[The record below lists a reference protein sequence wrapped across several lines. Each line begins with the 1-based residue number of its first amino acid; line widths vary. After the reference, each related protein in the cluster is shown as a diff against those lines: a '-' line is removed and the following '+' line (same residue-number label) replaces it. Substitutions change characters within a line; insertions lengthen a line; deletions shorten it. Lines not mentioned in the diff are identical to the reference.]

1 MLLIKTRKK
10 VLIILSLGLIVTPSL
25 IAVACSSNITDE
37 LGQNEIM
44 INKKTIKYTALDK
57 YSFDTIKNSNDI
69 KSILIKPISI
79 NSSKK
84 LSNFLKEWKDKF
96 LNNKSSKP
104 DSNLDYWRNL
114 INNLI
119 KRIEIK
125 YSKTW
130 FSKNTLIVDFGGYIG
145 AKIINDNSPTTLKKN
160 VIDNLKNIFV
170 NNNTIEIVYEH
181 NYQKDS
187 INDWKIKYYP
197 VLYEI
202 NNDEF
207 NLENNV
213 EYKVKKTTTTTTR
226 AVWNYER
233 KYNAGSYLNFSNHGH
248 SDEGKSEWK
257 YSLDST
263 QNRKNRPVINDQFAA
278 ILVKSSRELKNI
290 LNPNSL
296 KDEVSDKVM
305 SEFNDE
311 FFKENILSLISIID
325 WITNFESGT
334 EYTSDY
340 NAIIEN
346 NDFNITLYKIGR
358 IDLPFVRTN
367 PRIFTKGKTIW
378 DNIPIEPHDSYD
390 ATLFIPI
397 KKSEFSDFRLAE
409 TNLNVVFYN
418 PYSE

>member
-1 MLLIKTRKK
+1 MLLKRKK
-10 VLIILSLGLIVTPSL
+10 ILIISAFCLVLAPTLIV
-25 IAVACSSNITDE
+25 VACSSSVTEE
-37 LGQNEIM
+37 LGQNKTVID
-44 INKKTIKYTALDK
+44 NKTIKYTALDK
-57 YSFDTIKNSNDI
+57 YSFDTINNSNDI

-79 NSSKK
+79 NSSEK
-84 LSNFLKEWKDKF
+84 LSSFLKEWKDKF
-96 LNNKSSKP
+96 LNNESSKS
-104 DSNLDYWRNL
+104 DSNLEYWKNL

-125 YSKTW
+125 YNKTW

-145 AKIINDNSPTTLKKN
+145 AKIINDNSSSTLKKN
-160 VIDNLKNIFV
+160 VIENLKNIFV
-170 NNNTIEIVYEH
+170 DNNTIEIVYEH
-181 NYQKDS
+181 NYQKDP
-187 INDWKIKYYP
+187 INEWKIKYHP

-213 EYKVKKTTTTTTR
+213 EYKVKKITTTTTR

-233 KYNAGSYLNFSNHGH
+233 KYNAGSYLNFSTHGH
-248 SDEGKSEWK
+248 SDERKSEWK

-263 QNRKNRPVINDQFAA
+263 QNSKNRPVINDQFAT
-278 ILVKSSRELKNI
+278 ILVKSSHELKNI

-296 KDEVSDKVM
+296 KDEVLDKAI
-305 SEFNDE
+305 SEFNDD
-311 FFKENILSLISIID
+311 FFKKNILSLISIID
-325 WITNFESGT
+325 WRTNFKSGT

-346 NDFNITLYKIGR
+346 NSFNVTLYKRGR
-358 IDLPFVRTN
+358 IDSPFVRTN

-378 DNIPIEPHDSYD
+378 DNIPIEPHDSYN

-397 KKSEFSDFRLAE
+397 KKSEFNDFKLAE